1 MKLLDILDRE
11 GVVPALAGSDKRAVL
26 GELANHVA
34 ARSGGKVAAA
44 DLLRRFE
51 DRERDRSTG
60 IGEGV
65 AVPHA
70 RAAGVDRLIV
80 VFGRS
85 PAGVDFAAMDHQP
98 VTLFFALVS
107 PDDQPAVHLTA
118 LARIC
123 KLLKSPAFRAKLL
136 EAKDREGVFRTLQDE
151 DARV

>member
-11 GVVPALAGSDKRAVL
+11 GVVPALAGADKRAVL
-26 GELANHVA
+26 GELAQHVA
-34 ARSGGKVAAA
+34 ARSGGKIQAA
-44 DLLRRFE
+44 DLARRFE

-70 RAAGVDRLIV
+70 RAAGVDRLIA

-85 PAGVDFAAMDHQP
+85 PAGVDFAALDKQP
-98 VTLFFALVS
+98 VSLFFALVS
-107 PDDQPAVHLTA
+107 PEDQPGVHLTA

-136 EAKDREGVFRTLQDE
+136 AAKDREGVFRTLQDE
-151 DARV
+151 DGRV